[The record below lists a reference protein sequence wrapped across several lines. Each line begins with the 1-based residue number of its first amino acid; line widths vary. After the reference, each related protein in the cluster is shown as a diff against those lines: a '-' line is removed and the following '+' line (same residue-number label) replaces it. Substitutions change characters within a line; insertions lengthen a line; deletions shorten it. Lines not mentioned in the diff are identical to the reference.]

1 MTQPRVT
8 ELCLLLQPIITTVEE
23 RSEPGD
29 GGGSIFCRAVRTL
42 NPVSNIT
49 QRDCLITVIRERGR
63 SLCRVRRRDCT
74 QEMDSL
80 GVRSLRKGS
89 CPALP
94 APGSGLR
101 LGSLREG
108 RSSFPLFLLPSHSQ
122 LSKITERLL
131 LAAFQEK
138 GRCWVIR
145 EVSLGGQE
153 VTASPQEGGM
163 VLITSRAQGV
173 QLDEPSSL
181 AQAVESWHTALL
193 APQRHGQGGVVGHP
207 QSPSGEH
214 LPPISSL

>member
-1 MTQPRVT
+1 MQGEKEGLHSGNGFPGGQV
-8 ELCLLLQPIITTVEE
+8 LEE
-23 RSEPGD
+23 G
-29 GGGSIFCRAVRTL
+29 I
-42 NPVSNIT
+42 
-49 QRDCLITVIRERGR
+49 
-63 SLCRVRRRDCT
+63 
-74 QEMDSL
+74 
-80 GVRSLRKGS
+80 
-89 CPALP
+89 
-94 APGSGLR
+94 
-101 LGSLREG
+101 
-108 RSSFPLFLLPSHSQ
+108 LPSPSSSWLRPATGEPEGGQ
-122 LSKITERLL
+122 EQLPLVPPSLPFPACVLLSKITERLL